1 VSPLKS
7 NCRHGAKK
15 VVIGL
20 TGHGDLGGG
29 VFVQTTCPR
38 LLKCYEIL
46 EALRPYALQ
55 LLLRAVER
63 TLSVKLAEVVVDAA
77 AKAHLC

>member
-1 VSPLKS
+1 M
-7 NCRHGAKK
+7 
-15 VVIGL
+15 
-20 TGHGDLGGG
+20 
-29 VFVQTTCPR
+29 QTTCPR